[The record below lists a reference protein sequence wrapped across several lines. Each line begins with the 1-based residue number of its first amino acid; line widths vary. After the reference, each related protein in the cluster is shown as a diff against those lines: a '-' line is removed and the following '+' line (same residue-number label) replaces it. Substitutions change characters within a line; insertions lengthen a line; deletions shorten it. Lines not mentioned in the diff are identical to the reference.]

1 MTAVAVPE
9 IAEEILDDKTVT
21 LEFASVELRKDD
33 EDREYMN
40 IRALA
45 LDEGVWNGIYFAAD
59 DIGDKIS
66 MLEGRRV
73 LVSHEF
79 ETPDDVKGWV
89 EAVDSEG
96 FAGLKV
102 FDSDTIARV
111 KSGELNSVSV
121 GVQIQTKNGMATI
134 MDFNE
139 ISLTGNP
146 ACKSCA
152 ITDFSVATLEDDGDE
167 PEMTEEELTEETTEE
182 LCECDELE
190 EEVPVVEEDFQK
202 SEETSEETS
211 LENTELV
218 AQLEEMQNTIQE
230 LEAHKASLEHEKHIA
245 EIDTR
250 VAILMDEG
258 RFKPSHSTELH
269 TFLQSL
275 SEEQMTLWEGAEG
288 GLGAVVPLD
297 DLADAAEFS
306 PEEQAMSQLDKDKRE
321 FRQKMG
327 FKE

>member
-9 IAEEILDDKTVT
+9 IVEEKLDSKMVT
-21 LEFASVELRKDD
+21 LEFASVELRKDE
-33 EDREYMN
+33 EDKEYMN

-59 DIGDKIS
+59 DISEKLT

-89 EAVDSEG
+89 ESIDGEG
-96 FAGLKV
+96 FAGLKL
-102 FDSDTIARV
+102 FDSETIDRV
-111 KSGELNSVSV
+111 KSGELNAVSV

-134 MDFNE
+134 LDFNE

-152 ITDFSVATLEDDGDE
+152 ITDFSVATLEDQGDE
-167 PEMTEEELTEETTEE
+167 PEMTKEETTEE
-182 LCECDELE
+182 LCCDEEPELE
-190 EEVPVVEEDFQK
+190 EVLEVQTNFIKED
-202 SEETSEETS
+202 STE
-211 LENTELV
+211 LENTELK
-218 AQLEEMQNTIQE
+218 AQLESMQSTIAE
-230 LEAHKASLEHEKHIA
+230 LEAHKASLEHEKHVA

-250 VAILMDEG
+250 VSILMDEG
-258 RFKPSHSTELH
+258 RFKPSHSSELH
-269 TFLQSL
+269 TFLLSL
-275 SEEQMTLWEGAEG
+275 NEDQMGLWEGAEG

-297 DLADAAEFS
+297 DLADAGEFS
-306 PEEQAMSQLDKDKRE
+306 PEEASISQLDKDKRE
-321 FRQKMG
+321 FRAKMG
-327 FKE
+327 LKE

>member
-1 MTAVAVPE
+1 MTGVAVPE
-9 IAEEILDDKTVT
+9 IVEEKLDDKMVT

-33 EDREYMN
+33 EDKEYMN

-59 DIGDKIS
+59 DIGEKIS

-89 EAVDSEG
+89 ESVDSEG

-102 FDSDTIARV
+102 FDSNTISRV

-146 ACKSCA
+146 ACKSCE
-152 ITDFSVATLEDDGDE
+152 ITDFSVATLEEEGAE
-167 PEMTEEELTEETTEE
+167 IEMTEEEIVEETNEE
-182 LCECDELE
+182 LCECEPELE
-190 EEVPVVEEDFQK
+190 EEAPVVEQNDFQK
-202 SEETSEETS
+202 DDTAE
-211 LENTELV
+211 LENIELK
-218 AQLEEMQNTIQE
+218 AQMEAMSSQIAE
-230 LEAHKASLEHEKHIA
+230 LEAHKASLEHEKHVA
-245 EIDTR
+245 EIDAR
-250 VAILMDEG
+250 VSILMDEG
-258 RFKPSHSTELH
+258 RFKPSHSAELH
-269 TFLQSL
+269 TFLLSL
-275 SEEQMTLWEGAEG
+275 NEEQMTLWEGAEA

-306 PEEQAMSQLDKDKRE
+306 PEEAAMSQLEKDKRE